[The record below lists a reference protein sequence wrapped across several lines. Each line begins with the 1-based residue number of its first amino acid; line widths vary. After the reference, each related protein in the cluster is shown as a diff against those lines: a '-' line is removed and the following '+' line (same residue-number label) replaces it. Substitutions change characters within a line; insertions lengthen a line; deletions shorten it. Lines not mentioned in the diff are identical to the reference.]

1 MYILLNVTA
10 CILRTSH
17 SKYVVLIFQQTI
29 EALGVAAGNVLQTP
43 IQLAYREAFQNIVV
57 PSFDRAMQNIFQ
69 QVNETFVK
77 GTKES
82 MSKQQTHFFHS
93 VFLLLYFCGGFFTF
107 RVPLQFYLKNIMP
120 VQQIASN
127 VHNICQI
134 IYQIKS
140 MVHEHLQIHLL
151 LYDYLF

>member
-1 MYILLNVTA
+1 MYIYLNVTT

-17 SKYVVLIFQQTI
+17 SKYVVLNFQQTI

-82 MSKQQTHFFHS
+82 MSK
-93 VFLLLYFCGGFFTF
+93 
-107 RVPLQFYLKNIMP
+107 
-120 VQQIASN
+120 
-127 VHNICQI
+127 
-134 IYQIKS
+134 
-140 MVHEHLQIHLL
+140 
-151 LYDYLF
+151 